1 MNTSIKHNYVQ
12 CNGARASN
20 KNKDTRIKA
29 HKSVKLALSAK
40 KKKTHI
46 NSAISALVQTVTSIS
61 S

>member
-40 KKKTHI
+40 KKQKKKITLFI
-46 NSAISALVQTVTSIS
+46 SAISD
-61 S
+61 